1 MTNHNSYQS
10 RLRRLTFA
18 SMVLAMSICLSAAS
32 GCDREDDNLITEPTE
47 TSTVITGYIKTPEGD
62 PLAGI
67 PVNVDF
73 TSNGIFGS
81 SLIHKAKGS
90 TDKKG
95 FFRIF
100 FEADENMG
108 SGLNRGYKF
117 TVDLSVLSSDDFIIA
132 EKLEFPFMNFPEQW
146 SGETYKCNF
155 SIPHKKQVKVNVSNP
170 GEKVEGGRYAVK
182 NEFPYMS
189 GGLNRNEPVLFYS
202 VFEDIDIPQ
211 RGDVKV
217 MVPYAVGADN
227 SLGVVYMGND
237 TVLFR
242 SGRPV
247 SDIIE
252 IKAGEKPTGDINLI
266 YTGRDPS
273 EL

>member
-1 MTNHNSYQS
+1 MTVHRPYLS
-10 RLRRLTFA
+10 RIMRPAFVA
-18 SMVLAMSICLSAAS
+18 MVLAMSICISASS

-47 TSTVITGYIKTPEGD
+47 TSTVITGYIKTPEGE
-62 PLAGI
+62 PLADI

-81 SLIHKAKGS
+81 SLIHKAKGL

-100 FEADENMG
+100 FEADEDMG
-108 SGLNRGYKF
+108 SGLNRGYRF

-146 SGETYKCNF
+146 SGQTYKCNF
-155 SIPHKKQVKVNVSNP
+155 SIPHKKQVKVTVSNP
-170 GEKVEGGRYAVK
+170 GASVEGGRYAVK
-182 NEFPYMS
+182 NEFPYLT
-189 GGLNRNEPVLFYS
+189 GGLNWNEPVLFYS
-202 VFEDIDIPQ
+202 IFEEIEIPLG
-211 RGDVKV
+211 GDVKV
-217 MVPYAVGADN
+217 MVPYAVGTDN
-227 SLGVVYMGND
+227 SLGVVYLGND
-237 TVLFR
+237 TVIFR
-242 SGRPV
+242 SGRRV

-252 IKAGEKPTGDINLI
+252 IKAGEIPSGDIDLI